1 MNYYDIIYKDI
12 YIDKPLKKIINTYYF
27 QRLRFI
33 KQLGFSYFT
42 YPSSVHTR
50 FEHSI
55 GVSYLAGLL
64 ISNIKQKQ
72 PELNITDHDILL
84 IKIAGLLHDIG
95 HACYSHYFDMLLKQL
110 NNFENNI
117 FLKHEERSCYIFKQI
132 TKNLNLDLTEEDINI
147 VCDFINPK
155 TENIRRKPNFMYEII
170 CNNKNGL
177 DCDKL
182 DYLIR
187 DSTYLANSNIID
199 YNQLIQYARVI
210 DNTICY
216 PEQMALILHQV
227 YSLRYTNHK
236 LYYQNP
242 TTRAIEYM
250 MMDAILLSN
259 FKNTSLKYAIT
270 DKLNEIFYEYTDSL
284 LERLLY
290 DKTETEECKNL
301 LNRIMTR
308 DLYIYID
315 EIILLVNTEEK
326 QDELNMLIDN
336 VNKFLNVNNI
346 QNDFILEKYNL
357 NFSMGKDNPLEM
369 IRFYNFKDITKAF
382 NYNKNKSSRI
392 LPIDYE
398 ETIIRIFIKTDINK
412 KIITKDID
420 LLFPGSKNKEYT
432 YEELTELFM
441 LYLTVE
447 D

>member
-1 MNYYDIIYKDI
+1 MNYYDFIYKDI
-12 YIDKPLKKIINTYYF
+12 YIDKPLRKIINTYQF

-42 YPSSVHTR
+42 YSSAVHTR

-64 ISNIKQKQ
+64 LSNIKQKQ

-110 NNFENNI
+110 TEFNESK
-117 FLKHEERSCYIFKQI
+117 FLEHEERSCYIFRTI
-132 TKNLNLDLTEEDINI
+132 VEELRLDLTEDDINI
-147 VCDFINPK
+147 VCEFIHPK
-155 TENIRRKPNFMYEII
+155 NETIRTKPSFMYEII

-187 DSTYLANSNIID
+187 DSRYLANSNIID
-199 YNQLIQYARVI
+199 YNQLVQYARVI

-227 YSLRYTNHK
+227 YNLRYTNHK

-250 MMDAILLSN
+250 MVDAILVSN
-259 FKNTSLKYAIT
+259 FKYTLKEAISDT
-270 DKLNEIFYEYTDSL
+270 LNKVFYEYTDSL
-284 LERLLY
+284 FERLLY
-290 DKTETEECKNL
+290 DKTETQECNYL
-301 LNRIMTR
+301 LNRIMKR
-308 DLYIYID
+308 DLYVFID

-326 QDELNMLIDN
+326 QEELNLLIDT
-336 VNKFLNVNNI
+336 VNNFLI
-346 QNDFILEKYNL
+346 VNDIHNDFILEKYNL
-357 NFSMGKDNPLEM
+357 NFSMGKDNPLES
-369 IRFYNFKDITKAF
+369 IKFYNFKDITKAF
-382 NYNKNKSSRI
+382 SYNKNKSSKI
-392 LPIDYE
+392 LPNDYE

-412 KIITKDID
+412 TIVTKDID
-420 LLFPGSKNKEYT
+420 LLFPGIKDKEYT

-441 LYLTVE
+441 LYLTIA